1 MGQVTIYLDSETE
14 KKLLTIVKKS
24 GVSKSKWIAD
34 LIKDK
39 TARTWPDH
47 IFDLAGAWK
56 DLPSAEEIRTGMG
69 QDAKKRAAMKYCLD
83 TNTLIYFFKGQGD
96 VSNRLLATPPREI
109 AIPAAGALCWTAAV

>member
-14 KKLLTIVKKS
+14 KKLLNIVKKS

-34 LIKDK
+34 LIKEK

-56 DLPSAEEIRTGMG
+56 DLPTVEEIREDMG
-69 QDAKKRAAMKYCLD
+69 VDTKRD
-83 TNTLIYFFKGQGD
+83 SI
-96 VSNRLLATPPREI
+96 
-109 AIPAAGALCWTAAV
+109 

>member
-14 KKLLTIVKKS
+14 KKLLNIVKKS

-34 LIKDK
+34 LIKEK

-56 DLPSAEEIRTGMG
+56 DFPTIEEIRAGMG
-69 QDAKKRAAMKYCLD
+69 KDAK
-83 TNTLIYFFKGQGD
+83 
-96 VSNRLLATPPREI
+96 RES
-109 AIPAAGALCWTAAV
+109 L